1 LCKGEKATNW
11 RAVPTELKEATTL
24 NEIDINGVH
33 VHNKKVEL
41 ACNEPDI
48 FKKLDLLP
56 SA

>member
-1 LCKGEKATNW
+1 M
-11 RAVPTELKEATTL
+11 PTELKEATTL